1 MKKIILILVLF
12 SSCAQ
17 QKQIIGYNWIINQS
31 NKTVQFEDIEPF
43 KYQMLF
49 YRDIDSTQG
58 DFEPSYLLYY
68 GKDSSKLLVCPIS
81 NNAYKI
87 N

>member
-1 MKKIILILVLF
+1 MKKLIFFLILF

-17 QKQIIGYNWIINQS
+17 QKIIGYNWIIDTNR
-31 NKTVQFEDIEPF
+31 KTVQFEDVAPF
-43 KYQMLF
+43 KYKMLF

-58 DFEPSYLLYY
+58 DTVASYLVYY
-68 GKDSSKLLVCPIS
+68 SKDSSKLLVCPLS
-81 NNAYKI
+81 NNVYKI